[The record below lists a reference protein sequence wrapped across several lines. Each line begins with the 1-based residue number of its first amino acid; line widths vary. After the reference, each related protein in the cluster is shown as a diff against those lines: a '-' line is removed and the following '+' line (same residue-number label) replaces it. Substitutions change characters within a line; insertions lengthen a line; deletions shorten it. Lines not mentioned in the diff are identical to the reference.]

1 MDDGDDDDV
10 REGMKKKKRE
20 MDEDGD
26 VRRQKIN
33 RKQKGRK
40 GENGEEMKEGR
51 KEGRKETAKTRGET
65 KEQGGGGISTPSN
78 DKAKRREGR
87 NENETIFVIGQI
99 MTRTIFAN
107 QIS

>member
-51 KEGRKETAKTRGET
+51 KEGNSEDTRG
-65 KEQGGGGISTPSN
+65 N
-78 DKAKRREGR
+78 EGTR
-87 NENETIFVIGQI
+87 GRGDIHTIE
-99 MTRTIFAN
+99 
-107 QIS
+107 